1 MLKFFE
7 WFISILPKPLQ
18 RLYHK
23 YEDICLYVYFGAL
36 TTFLSIIS
44 QYSASFAMTK
54 CGYDIKDFVPNAL
67 CTTFSWIVA
76 VTFAFFTNKTYV
88 FKSKSS
94 TKAEFLKQAGSFYGA
109 RVVTYF
115 LELGIMLLFV
125 SILDWNPYLVK
136 FFAQFL
142 ILLANYVFSKLVV
155 FRKPTEETGSP
166 AEK

>member
-36 TTFLSIIS
+36 TTFLSIAS
-44 QYSASFAMTK
+44 QYLAAFAMTK
-54 CGYDIKDFVPNAL
+54 WGYDINDSFPNII
-67 CTTFSWIVA
+67 CTTFSWIIA

-115 LELGIMLLFV
+115 LEIGIMLLFAT
-125 SILDWNPYLVK
+125 LLRWNYYLVK
-136 FFAQFL
+136 FGAQFL